1 MKQTK
6 VAANFQQDFTE
17 PEKAQARA
25 NIGVEDL
32 PSKAGHAGD
41 VLAVNSQATG
51 LEWVA
56 GGGGGATYT
65 AGPGI
70 NITNDIISRRVQF
83 VSTSHSYTY
92 VRSIIDAGDLPVLD
106 IANGSM
112 HDLYVCT
119 MYRGSDIQ
127 FVGASYGQ
135 PTLYTLAS
143 NNTWT
148 SQILEPQ
155 ILQANAGKV
164 LAINAAGTDA
174 EWRSVRE
181 VPTYA
186 VADAGKLLQV
196 VNNGGTMQL
205 AWGQPTGYWTQSV
218 YTSASHD
225 VTADEAL
232 NGYFDLFLSVTA
244 SDTSSAIMGPAYVAM
259 TWDLQWSGGATSSR
273 VSSIDFAI
281 GVSGASYK
289 ALFTD
294 SSPAHETHKDW
305 GMTNAWTLG
314 TRYNSIRVRV
324 NLTGASEGDNFQLYA
339 GGIVNQVRG

>member
-1 MKQTK
+1 MQSNW
-6 VAANFQQDFTE
+6 AESD
-17 PEKAQARA
+17 
-25 NIGVEDL
+25 
-32 PSKAGHAGD
+32 PSSVQFIQNKPTIPPVLSAG
-41 VLAVNSQATG
+41 S
-51 LEWVA
+51 
-56 GGGGGATYT
+56 
-65 AGPGI
+65 GI
-70 NITNDIISRRVQF
+70 NITNDTISRRMQY
-83 VSTSHSYTY
+83 VSTSHSYAY

-106 IANGSM
+106 VANGSL

-127 FVGASYGQ
+127 FVGGAYGQ
-135 PTLYTLAS
+135 PTLYNLAS

-232 NGYFDLFLSVTA
+232 NGYFDLFLSVAA
-244 SDTSSAIMGPAYVAM
+244 SDTSSAIMGPAFVAM
-259 TWDLQWSGGATSSR
+259 TWDLQTYEYNRSQDSVAVSLDYPGHFQVHWS
-273 VSSIDFAI
+273 
-281 GVSGASYK
+281 Y
-289 ALFTD
+289 
-294 SSPAHETHKDW
+294 
-305 GMTNAWTLG
+305 
-314 TRYNSIRVRV
+314 Y
-324 NLTGASEGDNFQLYA
+324 
-339 GGIVNQVRG
+339 